1 MTKVGREERVVNLR
15 QERCGLPCQGPKNSE
30 QPGHVLPAQVGVTA
44 QDPECHIK
52 GHGLDPVG
60 QGIQHWF

>member
-1 MTKVGREERVVNLR
+1 M
-15 QERCGLPCQGPKNSE
+15 NSE

-60 QGIQHWF
+60 QGIQHGF